1 MRSESCNG
9 KSDGFMQA
17 AFIKAGLKMTGQQ
30 HMPSQQERAAMR
42 KTAATLRFLR
52 PGQIVVTAGLVL
64 LVVISALALINS
76 THRSRELFN
85 ELQQE
90 QRREWALDEDWERL
104 LLEQGTLAAY
114 ERVSQTAE
122 NRLDMVMPDPATVRV
137 IQENAAKP

>member
-1 MRSESCNG
+1 MSN
-9 KSDGFMQA
+9 GFMQA
-17 AFIKAGLKMTGQQ
+17 AFIKAGLRMAGQQ
-30 HMPSQQERAAMR
+30 RIPSPQERAAMR
-42 KTAATLRFLR
+42 KTATTLRFFR
-52 PGQIVVTAGLVL
+52 PGQIAITAGLVL
-64 LVVISALALINS
+64 LVVISALALINT

-137 IQENAAKP
+137 IQDGVAKP

>member
-1 MRSESCNG
+1 
-9 KSDGFMQA
+9 MQA
-17 AFIKAGLKMTGQQ
+17 AFIKSAGLKMMGQ
-30 HMPSQQERAAMR
+30 SQTPAMR
-42 KTAATLRFLR
+42 KTTATQRFLR
-52 PGQIVVTAGLVL
+52 PGQILISVVLVL
-64 LVVISALALINS
+64 TVVISALALIYS

-122 NRLDMVMPDPATVRV
+122 IKLDMIMPDPAAVHV
-137 IQENAAKP
+137 VKPESTKP

>member
-1 MRSESCNG
+1 
-9 KSDGFMQA
+9 
-17 AFIKAGLKMTGQQ
+17 
-30 HMPSQQERAAMR
+30 MR
-42 KTAATLRFLR
+42 KTATTLRFLR
-52 PGQIVVTAGLVL
+52 PGQVVTTAILVL
-64 LVVISALALINS
+64 LVMISALALINS

-122 NRLDMVMPDPATVRV
+122 SRLDMVMPDPAAVRV
-137 IQENAAKP
+137 IQESRVKP

>member
-1 MRSESCNG
+1 
-9 KSDGFMQA
+9 MQA
-17 AFIKAGLKMTGQQ
+17 ALIEATGLKMTGLQ
-30 HMPSQQERAAMR
+30 RVAAMR
-42 KTAATLRFLR
+42 KTSATQRFVR
-52 PGQIVVTAGLVL
+52 PGQMVVTAALVL
-64 LVVISALALINS
+64 VVVISALALIYS

-122 NRLDMVMPDPATVRV
+122 NKLDMVMPDPAAVRV
-137 IQENAAKP
+137 VRPEAAAVNP